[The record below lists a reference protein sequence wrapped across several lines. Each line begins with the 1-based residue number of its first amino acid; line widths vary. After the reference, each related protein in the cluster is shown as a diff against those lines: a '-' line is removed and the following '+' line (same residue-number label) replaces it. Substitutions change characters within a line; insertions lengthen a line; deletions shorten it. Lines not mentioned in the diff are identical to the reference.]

1 MSTVHIALNAN
12 RLSAFFTNVSW
23 MPSWMMLIALN
34 IIIIANP
41 LLRMW
46 MLL

>member
-1 MSTVHIALNAN
+1 
-12 RLSAFFTNVSW
+12 